1 MTLLEV
7 LAFQARATL
16 CCTGAVPVPVSDCV
30 AVGFEALLIKPK
42 FAEAVPDA
50 CGAKVTVNVAEL
62 PAAIVSGR
70 EMPLSVNSELVMLA
84 DDTVTDPVLAVSVPV

>member
-1 MTLLEV
+1 MHSKRE
-7 LAFQARATL
+7 TL
-16 CCTGAVPVPVSDCV
+16 CCTGAVPLPVSDCV
-30 AVGFEALLIKPK
+30 AVALEALLTKAK
-42 FAEAVPDA
+42 LAEAAPDA

-84 DDTVTDPVLAVSVPV
+84 DDTVTDPVLALSVPV

>member
-1 MTLLEV
+1 VTLLEV

-30 AVGFEALLIKPK
+30 AVGLEALLIKLK

-50 CGAKVTVNVAEL
+50 CGAKVTVKLAEF
-62 PAAIVSGR
+62 PAGIVSGR
-70 EMPLSVNSELVMLA
+70 EMPLSVNSEVVMLA
-84 DDTVTDPVLAVSVPV
+84 DDTVTEPVLAVSVPV